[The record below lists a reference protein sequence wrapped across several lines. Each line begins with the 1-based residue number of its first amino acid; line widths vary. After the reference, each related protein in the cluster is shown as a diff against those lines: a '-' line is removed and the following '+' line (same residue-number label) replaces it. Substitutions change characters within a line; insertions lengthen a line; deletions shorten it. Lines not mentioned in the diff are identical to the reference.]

1 MKLITFSTVMKM
13 ATSIL
18 LLVLN
23 LCGSRIKYVNAKPV
37 YESVTFSRSAAKP
50 AFCSDIG
57 KLYSSL
63 SKPLMSLI
71 SKVQVW
77 SKMND
82 LQCRNLKCR
91 SLPTPIQIGIPFS
104 YNKEDQKLNEYI
116 GIFKAI
122 ESHLS
127 DLTIKTELRKYS
139 YLIESRRNMSYA
151 CNKSDQDLNTG
162 KSSPEPWYKIE
173 DINANKCKNK
183 NNNVDCTLMNV
194 LDLYLLTMV
203 SEYKLK
209 VQLNGN

>member
-1 MKLITFSTVMKM
+1 M

-23 LCGSRIKYVNAKPV
+23 LCGIRIKYVNAKPV

-50 AFCSDIG
+50 AFCSDMG

-63 SKPLMSLI
+63 SKPAMSLI

-82 LQCRNLKCR
+82 LQCRNLCQ
-91 SLPTPIQIGIPFS
+91 SLPTPIQIGTPFS

-127 DLTIKTELRKYS
+127 DVTIKTELRKYTQT
-139 YLIESRRNMSYA
+139 IESRRTMSYL
-151 CNKSDQDLNTG
+151 CKKSFRDLNTG

-173 DINANKCKNK
+173 DIDANNCKNK

-194 LDLYLLTMV
+194 LDHYLLMMV
-203 SEYKLK
+203 DEY
-209 VQLNGN
+209 QLIKTN